1 MPFNSGQS
9 FTSQKLKYR
18 AENTKQAHR
27 YPPQD
32 DCGLLTITNRSE
44 FLYLHPLKNIL
55 LLRTELLM
63 PSAFLSLKAWSN
75 VASNLTRTVIIWCV
89 DKIWTLWIKVVYY
102 MDNSKSNNIQSQD
115 GNSRITSKHWKKR
128 LLPIFRLY

>member
-18 AENTKQAHR
+18 AENTKQTHR

-32 DCGLLTITNRSE
+32 DCGLPIITIRSE
-44 FLYLHPLKNIL
+44 FLYLHPLKTIL
-55 LLRTELLM
+55 LLRNCSRS
-63 PSAFLSLKAWSN
+63 PRFKHSLKAWSN
-75 VASNLTRTVIIWCV
+75 VASNLTRTLIWCV
-89 DKIWTLWIKVVYY
+89 DKIWTSWIIVVYD
-102 MDNSKSNNIQSQD
+102 MDNSTSNNIQSQD
-115 GNSRITSKHWKKR
+115 DNSRIRSKDWKKR